1 MSRPGP
7 KPMDHLFVTCEE
19 QAILLCVHISDKL
32 SRVTSEQLERTAEI
46 EHKPCMTSD
55 TGQ

>member
-7 KPMDHLFVTCEE
+7 KPMDHLFITCED